1 MLNVPVVVAEGSAK
15 NEKSFIEIS
24 APNVICEAVKY
35 AEYAEKSF
43 VVRLY
48 ECERNRT
55 SSTVKFGKKVKKVYA
70 TNMLEDIIEEL
81 PVVNNSVDLTFRPF
95 EIKTLMIEY

>member
-1 MLNVPVVVAEGSAK
+1 MLNSPVIVANGAAK
-15 NEKSFIEIS
+15 NEKSFMEIS

-35 AEYAEKSF
+35 AEYAEKAF

-81 PVVNNSVDLTFRPF
+81 PVENNSVDLTFRPF
-95 EIKTLMIEY
+95 EIKTLLVEY